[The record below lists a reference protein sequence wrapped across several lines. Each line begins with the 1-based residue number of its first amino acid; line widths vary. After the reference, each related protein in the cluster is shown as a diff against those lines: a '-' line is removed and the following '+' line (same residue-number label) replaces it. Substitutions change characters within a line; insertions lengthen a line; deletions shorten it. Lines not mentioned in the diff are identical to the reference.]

1 MRSTCHSPWFGINTW
16 AFVFSKGGL
25 FVPLVSCPH
34 LGTQSSS
41 LIDEVSVS
49 GEGDSYVASFV
60 GRGSLSW
67 TL

>member
-1 MRSTCHSPWFGINTW
+1 M
-16 AFVFSKGGL
+16 
-25 FVPLVSCPH
+25 PLVSCPH

>member
-1 MRSTCHSPWFGINTW
+1 MS
-16 AFVFSKGGL
+16 FSLVWDQHLGLCIFQGG

-49 GEGDSYVASFV
+49 G
-60 GRGSLSW
+60 GRGLICGFLCWKGSLSW
-67 TL
+67 IL